1 MVGKMSG
8 SGIKAGWLY
17 SLLCVA
23 PTLLGIA
30 IYMAARK
37 VVPVPLHDLMTQVG
51 LLDLRSDHIV
61 SWFDSN
67 TVTRV
72 IRDSLP
78 HALWAFALTAFV
90 LLATRHMP
98 RTAQWVY
105 LGLAYALI
113 VLLETSV
120 GTFDLID
127 LAGATCAVLIAT
139 FAICGI
145 KTID

>member
-1 MVGKMSG
+1 MSR
-8 SGIKAGWLY
+8 SGIKASWLY
-17 SLLCVA
+17 ILLCIA
-23 PTLLGIA
+23 PTLVGLV
-30 IYMAARK
+30 IYMVARK
-37 VVPVPLHDLMTQVG
+37 IVPAPLHELMTSVG
-51 LLDLRSDHIV
+51 LLELRDDHIV

-67 TVTRV
+67 TVTKV

-98 RTAQWVY
+98 RTAQWAY
-105 LGLAYALI
+105 LGLSYTLI

-127 LAGATCAVLIAT
+127 LAGATCAVLLAT
-139 FAICGI
+139 FAIHGI

>member
-1 MVGKMSG
+1 MNG
-8 SGIKAGWLY
+8 SGLKAGWLY
-17 SLLCVA
+17 SLLCIA
-23 PTLLGIA
+23 PTLVGVA

-37 VVPVPLHDLMTQVG
+37 VVPVPLHDLMTHVG

-61 SWFDSN
+61 LWFDSN

-78 HALWAFALTAFV
+78 HTLWAFALTAFV

-98 RTAQWVY
+98 RTAQWTY
-105 LGLAYALI
+105 LALVYALI

-127 LAGATCAVLIAT
+127 LAGATFAVLLAT
-139 FAICGI
+139 FAIHGI
-145 KTID
+145 KSID